1 MKEAKRGLLINFF
14 NFHIVQSVFLFG
26 LIGGDHV
33 FDLVQGIAGR
43 DMLVKCEYNMANVR
57 FIKF

>member
-1 MKEAKRGLLINFF
+1 
-14 NFHIVQSVFLFG
+14 VQSVFLFG

-43 DMLVKCEYNMANVR
+43 DMLVKCEYNVANVR